1 VRGGAVKRQTSGK
14 RGRRVLAAQALSHAR
29 RLPIPPPV
37 GAAAKP
43 VAGERLLTVRQAA
56 EVLQVKPRELV
67 RFIRERGLRAVHLGR
82 KLSWRIDERD
92 LWAWL
97 EAQKGAR

>member
-1 VRGGAVKRQTSGK
+1 VRRRYGQPPRAAKRLSGKGSAAAFAVRLPEGGASGVVAA
-14 RGRRVLAAQALSHAR
+14 GGRVL
-29 RLPIPPPV
+29 
-37 GAAAKP
+37 
-43 VAGERLLTVRQAA
+43 TVQQAA